1 MKKLIIGAGLF
12 AAGVILENKQGIQ
25 EKTINLAKEGWKWAV
40 KKVDSLK
47 EDVKE
52 NIDNLKK
59 EEEVSE

>member
-12 AAGVILENKQGIQ
+12 ATGVVLENKLNVQK
-25 EKTINLAKEGWKWAV
+25 KTIDLAKKGWKWV
-40 KKVDSLK
+40 VQKMDSMK

-52 NIDNLKK
+52 NIDDLK

>member
-12 AAGVILENKQGIQ
+12 ATGVILENKYGVQ
-25 EKTINLAKEGWKWAV
+25 EKTIDLAKKSWKWVV

-52 NIDNLKK
+52 NIDDLK
-59 EEEVSE
+59 EGVSE

>member
-12 AAGVILENKQGIQ
+12 ATGVILENKYGVQ
-25 EKTINLAKEGWKWAV
+25 EKTIDLAKKSWKWVV

-52 NIDNLKK
+52 NIDDLK
-59 EEEVSE
+59 EEVSE

>member
-12 AAGVILENKQGIQ
+12 ATGVILENKYGVQ
-25 EKTINLAKEGWKWAV
+25 EKTIDLAKKGWKWVV

-52 NIDNLKK
+52 NIDDLK
-59 EEEVSE
+59 EEVSE